1 MARRDREDLKQKS
14 FTSREVSRL
23 PEELLE
29 LDFGKVAIIEGK
41 AFMRVEDEVI
51 NNKDNK
57 FN

>member
-1 MARRDREDLKQKS
+1 MARRNREDLKHKS
-14 FTSREVSRL
+14 LTSREMSRL
-23 PEELLE
+23 PEELHE